1 MVIKRESRVK
11 EGIPQDEVA
20 LCVFQGR
27 RQRGREE
34 MKIQVVKENVERIRF
49 RGTSEENYR
58 TPFFLKREN

>member
-20 LCVFQGR
+20 LCVFQGHG
-27 RQRGREE
+27 QRGREE